1 MKRNASMTLEQLEY
15 RLAVYGA
22 NLHRWPE
29 EQRRD
34 ARELLDASA
43 QAEQLYRQARGLEQV
58 LDLWAVEPDGQA
70 LAARIIQQAR
80 HLTQEPPPVLIPR
93 TFGLGRFL
101 PLWPSAVALGLAF
114 VLGLL
119 IGLADVMSTT
129 RPLTPLDMLAFAS
142 ASAVET
148 MAGL

>member
-15 RLAVYGA
+15 RLAMYGA
-22 NLHRWPE
+22 NLHKWPE
-29 EQRRD
+29 EQHRD

-43 QAEQLYRQARGLEQV
+43 QTEQLYRQARGLDQI

-70 LAARIIQQAR
+70 LAARIIQQAHR
-80 HLTQEPPPVLIPR
+80 LTQEPPPVLILR

-119 IGLADVMSTT
+119 VGLTDVMSTT

>member
-1 MKRNASMTLEQLEY
+1 MTLEQLEY
-15 RLAVYGA
+15 RLAMYGA
-22 NLHRWPE
+22 NLHKWPE
-29 EQRRD
+29 EQHRD

-43 QAEQLYRQARGLEQV
+43 QAEQLYRQARGLDQA

-80 HLTQEPPPVLIPR
+80 RLTQEPPPVLIPR

-119 IGLADVMSTT
+119 VGLADVMSTT

-148 MAGL
+148 IAGL